1 MISTVNDIKSGPTLV
16 LAKLLVQINNL
27 VFLIIIV
34 ECLAQPTVVTSLAT
48 IVPMLLFSCIQG

>member
-1 MISTVNDIKSGPTLV
+1 MISTINEIKSGPALL

-34 ECLAQPTVVTSLAT
+34 ECLAQPTVVTSLAP
-48 IVPMLLFSCIQG
+48 IVPMLLLSCIKG